1 MKWILQ
7 LDTSV
12 SLLGTGDENIRIKA
26 WEAQFGVGK
35 P

>member
-1 MKWILQ
+1 MKCVLH

-12 SLLGTGDENIRIKA
+12 SLLGTGEENIRIEA
-26 WEAQFGVGK
+26 WKAQFGVGK

>member
-1 MKWILQ
+1 MKWVLQ
-7 LDTSV
+7 LGASV
-12 SLLGTGDENIRIKA
+12 SLLGTGDENIRIEA

>member
-12 SLLGTGDENIRIKA
+12 GSLGTGDENIRIEAWKA
-26 WEAQFGVGK
+26 KFGVGK

>member
-12 SLLGTGDENIRIKA
+12 GSLGTGDENIRIEA
-26 WEAQFGVGK
+26 WKAQFGAGK